1 MALQITKRHQSFR
14 AYLKYT
20 ASKTN
25 KGHYARMARAV
36 RKGFNSSVIEK
47 MREEDVSDDLM
58 DFAEVLHGDYI
69 DSQGYVP
76 VDPCTPSS
84 GWDGLG
90 GDSGGH
96 QKAVHFGDIRGIRR
110 GL

>member
-1 MALQITKRHQSFR
+1 MATSKRHSSFYG
-14 AYLKYT
+14 YLKYT
-20 ASKTN
+20 SAVTN
-25 KGHYARMARAV
+25 KGHYGIMARAV
-36 RKGFNSSVIEK
+36 RKGFHFAVIDK

-69 DSQGYVP
+69 DSQRYVP
-76 VDPCTPSS
+76 VDACTPSS

-96 QKAVHFGDIRGIRR
+96 RKAVHLGG
-110 GL
+110 GHKGY

>member
-1 MALQITKRHQSFR
+1 MALQVTRRHQSFR

-25 KGHYARMARAV
+25 KGHYAQMARAV
-36 RKGFNSSVIEK
+36 RKGFHFAVIEK

-58 DFAEVLHGDYI
+58 DFAEVLCGDYI

-76 VDPCTPSS
+76 EDACTPSS
-84 GWDGLG
+84 GWDELG
-90 GDSGGH
+90 DDSGGH
-96 QKAVHFGDIRGIRR
+96 RKAVHLCGGHK
-110 GL
+110 GY